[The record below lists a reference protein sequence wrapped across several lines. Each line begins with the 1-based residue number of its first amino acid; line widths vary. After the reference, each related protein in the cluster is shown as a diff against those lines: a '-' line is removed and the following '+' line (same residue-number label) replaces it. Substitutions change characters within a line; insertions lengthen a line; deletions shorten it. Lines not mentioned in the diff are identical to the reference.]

1 MTFLSPD
8 EIIERIEQF
17 EEGCADGVGSI
28 FPDNFFTSIKHW
40 LRNQF
45 LRDEIDVEL
54 ANDP

>member
-1 MTFLSPD
+1 MTFLPPE

-17 EEGCADGVGSI
+17 EKAGVGAI
-28 FPDNFFTSIKHW
+28 FPENFFTSIKHW